1 MSHHRETVS
10 PVRDTIAKTCAM
22 TSVSLSFLGIFL
34 LALLESQTL
43 AKPTSST
50 SGNQSGPVGTQK
62 CNNVYFYEAP
72 NKKIESILQ
81 DVKTQLAHMQK
92 DIDIIKEK
100 KNATKGKTYAFLCAV

>member
-1 MSHHRETVS
+1 
-10 PVRDTIAKTCAM
+10 M

-34 LALLESQTL
+34 LVLLESQTL
-43 AKPTSST
+43 ANPTSST
-50 SGNQSGPVGTQK
+50 SGNHSGLVETQK

-72 NKKIESILQ
+72 NEKIESILQ

-100 KNATKGKTYAFLCAV
+100 KNATKGKTYTFLCALC